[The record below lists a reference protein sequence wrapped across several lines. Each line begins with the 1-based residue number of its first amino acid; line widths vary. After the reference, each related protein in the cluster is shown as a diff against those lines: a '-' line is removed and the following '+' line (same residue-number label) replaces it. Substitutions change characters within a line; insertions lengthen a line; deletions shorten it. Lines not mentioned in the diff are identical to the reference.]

1 MKDGLTVRGLNTAA
15 TIWCSASVGALC
27 AMGLPFEAAITSGFI
42 ILTHLILRPL
52 GITLSKNINSRSHY
66 TEYLLSIKCKTEVE
80 NHVRVLLMQSLG
92 GNDKVLLKS
101 LTSDDNGTPEN
112 AIITA
117 EVHASVPQDSF
128 MEKTAS
134 RLTIEDKVIKV
145 SWEIVGTE
153 NDL

>member
-1 MKDGLTVRGLNTAA
+1 
-15 TIWCSASVGALC
+15 
-27 AMGLPFEAAITSGFI
+27 
-42 ILTHLILRPL
+42 
-52 GITLSKNINSRSHY
+52 
-66 TEYLLSIKCKTEVE
+66 
-80 NHVRVLLMQSLG
+80 MQSLS

-101 LTSDDNGTPEN
+101 LTSDDNGVPEN

-117 EVHASVPQDSF
+117 EVHASTPQDSF

-145 SWEIVGTE
+145 SWEIIGTE